1 MEITRTREVLEAAH
15 RAWLK
20 LADLRQRR
28 ERYKNFTYGR
38 QWNDTI
44 YDNDGRAISE
54 EELASRCGRTPLTNN
69 LIRPMVKCVIGRYR
83 DRRAQQRVNHDNA
96 VRKAYSVNQ
105 LNELDCRTL
114 EEFLI
119 SGCAIQRVVNEHR
132 PMGRGVWV
140 DNVSPRRFFI
150 NNITDIRGWD
160 TELIGMLHD
169 MSLAEVVMRF
179 SHGDAATADRLRA
192 IYRDMRTGGMSDGFF
207 TAPAGRCRV
216 VEVWTL
222 ESCETVECHDPET
235 GSMSRLTT
243 EAADDLKR
251 ENRQRQ
257 SSGRPQLKWRKTTD
271 IQWHCRYISPRGD
284 LLHERHS
291 RLASGQHPFIV
302 KLYPLVDGEIHSFVE
317 DIIDQQKYVNRLITL
332 IDHVMSTSAKGV
344 LLFPYRQKISNMSW
358 EDVGKQWSAC
368 DGIIPYDPRNGE
380 PAPQQ
385 LVSHSGDIGAYD
397 LLDLEM
403 KLFRD
408 VSGVSEALSGHGTS
422 GAKGNSMYENQV
434 YNATVALA
442 DLLDTFG
449 GFIEWRDRIM
459 RENIEITN

>member
-1 MEITRTREVLEAAH
+1 MKRPH

-20 LADLRQRR
+20 FADLRQRR

-38 QWNDTI
+38 QWGDI
-44 YDNDGRAISE
+44 ILDSDGRAISE
-54 EELASRCGRTPLTNN
+54 EELASRNGRKPLTNN
-69 LIRPMVKCVIGRYR
+69 MIRQMVKCVIGRYR
-83 DRRAQQRVNHDNA
+83 DQRAQRAAHSDNSIA
-96 VRKAYSVNQ
+96 KAYRVNQ

-119 SGCAIQRVVNEHR
+119 SGCAIQRVVNERR
-132 PMGRGVWV
+132 PMGSGTWV

-150 NNITDIRGWD
+150 NSITDIRGWD

-169 MSLAEVVMRF
+169 MSLAEVLMRF
-179 SHGDAATADRLRA
+179 SRGDAATADRLKA
-192 IYRDMRTGGMSDGFF
+192 IYRDTKSTEMTDGFF

-222 ESCETVECHDPET
+222 ESSEAVECHDPET
-235 GSMSRLTT
+235 GTMTRVAT
-243 EAADDLKR
+243 EAIDSLKK

-257 SSGRPQLKWRKTTD
+257 AATRTPLKWRRATD
-271 IQWHCRYISPRGD
+271 VQWHCRYISPRGD

-291 RLASGQHPFIV
+291 RLPSGEHPFIV

-332 IDHVMSTSAKGV
+332 IDHMMSTSAKGA
-344 LLFPYRQKISNMSW
+344 LLFPYRQKIDNMSW
-358 EDVGKQWSAC
+358 EDIGRQWSSC
-368 DGIIPYDPRNGE
+368 DGIIPYDPRIGE
-380 PAPQQ
+380 PVPQQ
-385 LVSHSGDIGAYD
+385 IVSHGGDIGAYD
-397 LLDLEM
+397 MLDLEM

-408 VSGVSEALSGHGTS
+408 ISGVSEALSGHGNS

-434 YNATVALA
+434 HNATISLA
-442 DLLDTFG
+442 DILETFR
-449 GFIEWRDRIM
+449 GFIEWRDRM
-459 RENIEITN
+459 MKENLDIIN

>member
-1 MEITRTREVLEAAH
+1 MRTREILEAAH

-38 QWNDTI
+38 QWGDI
-44 YDNDGRAISE
+44 IRDSDGRDICE
-54 EELASRCGRTPLTNN
+54 EELASRNGRKPLTNN
-69 LIRPMVKCVIGRYR
+69 MIRQMVKCVIGRYR
-83 DRRAQQRVNHDNA
+83 DQRAQREAPVDNPIA
-96 VRKAYSVNQ
+96 KAYRVNQ

-119 SGCAIQRVVNEHR
+119 SGCAIQRVVNERR
-132 PMGRGVWV
+132 PMGSGTWV

-150 NNITDIRGWD
+150 NAISDIRGWD

-169 MSLAEVVMRF
+169 MSLAEVLMRF
-179 SHGDAATADRLRA
+179 SRGDAANADRLKA
-192 IYRDMRTGGMSDGFF
+192 IYRDTKSTEMTDGFF

-235 GSMSRLTT
+235 GTMTRLST
-243 EAADDLKR
+243 EAIDGLQK

-257 SSGRPQLKWRKTTD
+257 ADGRRTLKWRRAAD
-271 IQWHCRYISPRGD
+271 VHWHCRYISPRGD
-284 LLHERHS
+284 LLHERYS
-291 RLASGQHPFIV
+291 CLPSGEHPFIV

-332 IDHVMSTSAKGV
+332 IDHVMSTSAKGA
-344 LLFPYRQKISNMSW
+344 LLFPYRQKIDNMSW
-358 EDVGKQWSAC
+358 EDIGRQWSAC
-368 DGIIPYDPRNGE
+368 DGIIPYDPRIGE
-380 PAPQQ
+380 PIPQQ
-385 LVSHSGDIGAYD
+385 IVSHGGDIGAYD
-397 LLDLEM
+397 MLDLEI

-408 VSGVSEALSGHGTS
+408 ISGVSEALSGHGNS

-434 YNATVALA
+434 HNATIALA
-442 DLLDTFG
+442 DILETFR
-449 GFIEWRDRIM
+449 GFIEWRDRM
-459 RENIEITN
+459 VKENIEIVN